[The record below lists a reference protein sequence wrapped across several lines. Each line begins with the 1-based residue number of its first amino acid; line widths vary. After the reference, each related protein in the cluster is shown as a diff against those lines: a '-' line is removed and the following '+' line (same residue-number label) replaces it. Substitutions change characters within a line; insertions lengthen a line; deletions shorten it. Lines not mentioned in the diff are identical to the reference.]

1 MSFTTEL
8 ARLEAAIAAQE
19 TLRPTLGDAVVE
31 TTLAALRAQ
40 LERLHTARRPT
51 DSPAAEASPDDL
63 IHRLRSYLPRELAE
77 KMRAT
82 GRLEGERKQVT
93 VMFADLSGFTALSET
108 LDPEEVTNLTNEA
121 LKELAEAVY
130 QHEGYIDKFVG
141 DAVMAVFGAPVAHE
155 DDPDRALRT
164 ALSMRERMEAFNRR
178 WAERFGQTLSLHIGV
193 NTGTVIAGNVGSD
206 LRLSY
211 TVMGDTVNTA
221 SRLEDAAQTGQ
232 IFVSAETQ
240 RLTAEAFAFAELP
253 PLSVKGKREP
263 LAAYELLRARL
274 APGKA
279 RGLKGMARVFVGREA
294 EVTQLRGIAAGLAA
308 GSGHILLVTGEA
320 GLGKSRLMAEWR
332 DDLQR
337 GGQIRYLEGR
347 CFAHTASLAF
357 GPFLDLFRRLA
368 GISDEDDEAQ
378 ARARLEAAVGSLFPD
393 DLEARALSASLL
405 ALVPTPEERAI
416 LAAAQGEAF
425 RRRLFHLLSETFER
439 LARRQPTV
447 LVLEDMHWADP
458 SSSELVD
465 ALLPL
470 AGQFPLV
477 LVCVAR
483 PRPDEFLTR
492 LLRTVG
498 QLFPALFTHF
508 DLSPLPDSAT
518 AQMVAQLLA
527 APEVSPAL
535 REAILRKA
543 EGNPF
548 FVEEVIR
555 TLIDRGAL
563 LHTEQGWR
571 TTPLIESVSVPDTLQ
586 GLLMARLDRLPGDTR
601 WVVQQAAVIG
611 RIFLYRVLAEMAD
624 RSGGLDSH
632 LEQLRQSEMIRER
645 ARLPE
650 VEYIFQHG
658 LTQEVA
664 YQSLLV
670 ARRKELHRRVGESM
684 ERVFAGR
691 LGEFDSILAE
701 HFLRGEDWERAT
713 AYLLRAA
720 DRAARLYALAEARLH
735 YARALDA
742 LARLPDEGIAPSEG
756 ANLSLRA
763 AQRRRRAE
771 MLIDLVSVSFVADSP
786 EQNLA
791 RMAEAESLLTS
802 NPAPSADPRQAS
814 EDAVLLAR
822 AHYWMGRC
830 HYYSNRPSQA
840 IQYYRQ
846 VLAVAEQTGDPELL
860 AIPSATM
867 GRALMVQGRFAQ
879 ARALLAQALDPL
891 ERVGNLPE
899 WVLTQ
904 AYFGGALAALGEVRA
919 GLQAGGRALERAR
932 ATRNLTGE
940 SASQIIL
947 AFGYFHGGDYAA
959 MLGAGHAAV
968 QVAEQSG
975 DRLYLYIGHSFC
987 AWAQTHLG
995 RAREAIAS
1003 MNRCD
1008 EVGRSM
1014 GGRLLIGDWIAAIK
1028 AEIARS
1034 AGLPVQA
1041 ARLAEQAVAVA
1052 REAGGLFAEGLAQHT
1067 WALALAA
1074 LTPPRLD
1081 EVEMHL
1087 AAGLQALETGQSG
1100 PLTARLH
1107 ATWAALARARRDFPA
1122 SREHLRLALAQLE
1135 SFGLT
1140 DEAARL
1146 LAASER

>member
-8 ARLEAAIAAQE
+8 AQLEAAIAAQE
-19 TLRPTLGDAVVE
+19 ALRPTLGDAVVD

-40 LERLHTARRPT
+40 LERLRAARPT

-164 ALSMRERMEAFNRR
+164 ALSMRERMGAFNRR
-178 WAERFGQTLSLHIGV
+178 WAERLGQSVSLHIGV
-193 NTGTVIAGNVGSD
+193 NTGIVIAGNVGSD
-206 LRLSY
+206 MRLSY

-221 SRLEDAAQTGQ
+221 SRLEGAAQTGQ

-253 PLSVKGKREP
+253 PLLVKGKREP
-263 LAAYELLRARL
+263 LTAYELLRARL
-274 APGKA
+274 VPGKA

-294 EVTQLRGIAAGLAA
+294 EVAQLRGIAAGLAA
-308 GSGHILLVTGEA
+308 GAGHIVLVTGDA

-337 GGQIRYLEGR
+337 DGRIRYLEGR
-347 CFAHTASLAF
+347 CFAHTTSLAF
-357 GPFLDLFRRLA
+357 GPLLDLFRRLA

-378 ARARLEAAVGSLFPD
+378 ARARLEAAVDRLFPD
-393 DLEARALSASLL
+393 DLEARALFASLL
-405 ALVPTPEERAI
+405 ALPPTPEELAT
-416 LAAAQGEAF
+416 LAAAQAEAF

-470 AGQFPLV
+470 ASQFPLA
-477 LVCVAR
+477 LVVVAR
-483 PRPDEFLTR
+483 LRPDEFPTR

-498 QLFPALFTHF
+498 QLFPALFTHL
-508 DLSPLPDSAT
+508 DLSPLPESAI

-535 REAILRKA
+535 REAILGKA

-571 TTPLIESVSVPDTLQ
+571 TTPLMESVSVPDTLQ
-586 GLLMARLDRLPGDTR
+586 GLLMARLDRLPGETR

-670 ARRKELHRRVGESM
+670 ARRKELHRRVGEAM
-684 ERVFAGR
+684 ERAFAGR
-691 LGEFDSILAE
+691 LGEFQSILAE

-713 AYLLRAA
+713 DYLLRAA
-720 DRAARLYALAEARLH
+720 DGAARLYALAEARLH
-735 YARALDA
+735 YTRALDA
-742 LARLPDEGIAPSEG
+742 LARLPDDPPE
-756 ANLSLRA
+756 RA
-763 AQRRRRAE
+763 ALQRRRAE
-771 MLIDLVSVSFVADSP
+771 ILVRLVSVSFVADSP

-791 RMAEAESLLTS
+791 RIAEAESLLTA
-802 NPAPSADPRQAS
+802 NADPAQAA
-814 EDAVLLAR
+814 ENAVLLAR

-830 HYYSNRPSQA
+830 HYYSNRPLQA

-860 AIPSATM
+860 AIPSATT
-867 GRALMVQGRFAQ
+867 GRALMGQGRFQQ

-891 ERVGNLPE
+891 EQVGNLSE

-904 AYFGGALAALGEVRA
+904 AYFGGALAALGEVQA
-919 GLQAGGRALERAR
+919 GLQAGQRALERAR
-932 ATRNLTGE
+932 ASHNLTGE

-947 AFGYFHGGDYAA
+947 GFSYFHGGDYAA
-959 MLGAGHAAV
+959 MLEAARAAV

-975 DRLYLYIGHSFC
+975 DRLYLYFGHGFC

-995 RAREAIAS
+995 CARDAIAS

-1028 AEIARS
+1028 AEIARG

-1041 ARLAEQAVAVA
+1041 AALAERAVAVA
-1052 REAGGLFAEGLAQHT
+1052 REAGGLFAEGMAQHT

-1074 LTPPRLD
+1074 FDPPRLD
-1081 EVEMHL
+1081 EAETRL
-1087 AAGLQALETGQSG
+1087 AAGLQALEAGQSR
-1100 PLTARLH
+1100 PLAARLH
-1107 ATWAALARARRDFPA
+1107 ATWAALARARGDVSA
-1122 SREHLRLALAQLE
+1122 AREHLRLALAQLE
-1135 SFGLT
+1135 ACGLT
-1140 DEAARL
+1140 NEEARL
-1146 LAASER
+1146 LAASAR